1 MIVTAGMD
9 PGRSGAVA
17 VYDPAYPNKVAVFDL
32 PGFVE
37 GKSTAKI
44 PDPVGVLNLL
54 SSLVSMYGV
63 ERFAI
68 EKLNGYNFAGVKK
81 GGKGM
86 SGASQAK
93 MMDAYGVQ
101 RCAAHATGCGVHYV
115 TPATWKKFVGATK
128 DKETSRRLATELF
141 PASVHLWRFKKDAD
155 KCEAALIA
163 YYLSQFLQMNLPR

>member
-1 MIVTAGMD
+1 MIVAGMD

-17 VYDPAYPNKVAVFDL
+17 VYDPASPSKVAVFDL

-37 GKSTAKI
+37 GKSAAKI
-44 PDPVGVLNLL
+44 PDPVGVLSLL
-54 SSLVSMYGV
+54 RSLVAMYGV
-63 ERFAI
+63 EQFAI
-68 EKLNGYNFAGVKK
+68 EKLNGYNFAAQKK

-101 RCAAHATGCGVHYV
+101 RCAAHATGCAVVYV
-115 TPATWKKFVGATK
+115 TPAVWKKAVGATK

-141 PASVHLWRFKKDAD
+141 PASAHLWPFKKDAD
-155 KCEAALIA
+155 KCEAALVA
-163 YYLSQFLQMNLPR
+163 YYRAQFVANNLPT